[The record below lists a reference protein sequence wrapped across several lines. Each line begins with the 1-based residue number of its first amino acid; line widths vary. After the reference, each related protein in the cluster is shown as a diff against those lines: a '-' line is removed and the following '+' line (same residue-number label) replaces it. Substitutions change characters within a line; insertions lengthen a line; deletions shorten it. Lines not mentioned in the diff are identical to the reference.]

1 MDCRDLEI
9 FLAVARH
16 LNFTRAGEEMCLS
29 QPSVSVRI
37 RLLQEEL
44 GVKLFEQVG
53 KKVSLTEAGIVLER
67 KARRIVSAFED
78 ARLAIQEL
86 KGLERGSLRIGAST
100 TPGIYL
106 VPRLVAEF
114 KRQHPKIEVYVAIK
128 DTRQVEDLIVRNEFD
143 FGFVGGHL
151 IGSEVE
157 VIPWRIDEL
166 VLIVPVNHPLASKK
180 RVKPRDLV
188 KERFIFREQGSAT
201 QALVESN
208 LRNWD
213 LQLDTVMETDNPG
226 AVKQAV
232 QAGLGIAFVS
242 KFAIETELRAKL
254 LAAVK
259 VEGLN
264 ARRELRI
271 IHRKDKDLTHA
282 AQAFITACA
291 FG

>member
-1 MDCRDLEI
+1 MDSRDLEV

-16 LNFTRAGEEMCLS
+16 LNFTRAGEEMHLS

-44 GVKLFEQVG
+44 GVKLFEQTG
-53 KKVSLTEAGIVLER
+53 KRISLTEAGLVLEGN
-67 KARRIVSAFED
+67 ARRIVAAFED
-78 ARLAIQEL
+78 AQVAMEEL
-86 KGLERGSLRIGAST
+86 KGLERGSLKIGAST

-106 VPRLVAEF
+106 VPQLVAEF

-128 DTRQVEDLIVRNEFD
+128 DTRQVEDSIVKNEFD

-157 VIPWRIDEL
+157 VIPWRTDEL
-166 VLIVPVNHPLASKK
+166 ALIVPVNHRFAVRKKIRPKDLAT
-180 RVKPRDLV
+180 
-188 KERFIFREQGSAT
+188 ERFIFREQGSAT
-201 QALVESN
+201 QALVDSN
-208 LRNWD
+208 LREWN
-213 LQLDTVMETDNPG
+213 LHLNTVMETDNPG

-242 KFAIETELRAKL
+242 KFAVETELKAKL
-254 LAAVK
+254 LVAVK

-264 ARRELRI
+264 ASRELRI
-271 IHRKDKDLTHA
+271 IHGKDKHLTRA
-282 AQAFITACA
+282 AQAFIKACVS
-291 FG
+291 

>member
-1 MDCRDLEI
+1 M
-9 FLAVARH
+9 F
-16 LNFTRAGEEMCLS
+16 G
-29 QPSVSVRI
+29 RI
-37 RLLQEEL
+37 P
-44 GVKLFEQVG
+44 K
-53 KKVSLTEAGIVLER
+53 
-67 KARRIVSAFED
+67 
-78 ARLAIQEL
+78 
-86 KGLERGSLRIGAST
+86 
-100 TPGIYL
+100 
-106 VPRLVAEF
+106 LVAEF
-114 KRQHPKIEVYVAIK
+114 KRQHPKIEIYVAVK
-128 DTRQVEDLIVRNEFD
+128 DTRQVEDLIVKNEFD

-166 VLIVPVNHPLASKK
+166 ALIVPVNHPLASKK
-180 RVKPRDLV
+180 RVRPRDLA

-213 LQLDTVMETDNPG
+213 LQLDTAMETDNPG

-232 QAGLGIAFVS
+232 QAGLGIAFLS
-242 KFAIETELRAKL
+242 KHAIETELGAKL

-271 IHRKDKDLTHA
+271 IYRKDKHLTRA
-282 AQAFITACA
+282 AQAFIEACT
-291 FG
+291 